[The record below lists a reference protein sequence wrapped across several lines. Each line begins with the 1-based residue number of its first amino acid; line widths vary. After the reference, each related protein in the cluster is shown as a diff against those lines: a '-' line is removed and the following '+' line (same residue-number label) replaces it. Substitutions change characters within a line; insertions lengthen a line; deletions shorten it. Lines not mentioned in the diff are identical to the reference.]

1 MTTERIDIVINESGA
16 KTVKRSLD
24 DIADSAK
31 AADGKLGSLNASA
44 DNFVTSL
51 KRQADI
57 LGLTRSQILAYD
69 AAQLKLTET
78 QKASVNASI
87 KTIEAY
93 EKTNSAA
100 SKNVDILGFLRSN
113 IVGLVAGYASLNAVI
128 SGGKAVIDATIKLQ
142 QFNNTLLVGT
152 GSAKGAADAMEFVR
166 SESQRLGLD
175 LSTAADQFAKLTA
188 SSRGTALEGKATKD
202 IFTAIAQAAT
212 VMGLSADQT
221 SGSLLAIQQMI
232 SKGTVSAEELRGQL
246 GERLPGA
253 FQIAARSMNLTTAE
267 LGKLLESGKLTA
279 EQLLPRLAAELNKT
293 FGAQSEQS
301 AQGLN
306 AQINRMNTA
315 MFDLK
320 IAIGESGLINFL
332 SSGIELATKLANALT
347 NAFGGGQ
354 KLSPIEK
361 QVSLIQTLE
370 KELESLQNLTHIP
383 LIGDLLFDK
392 KQADLLKFR
401 IESATEDLAKMKE
414 QLASNP
420 DDKTVIANATGQA
433 GTLLTLT
440 KKTISESERFIE
452 SLNNEI
458 QTAGLTTIQIRRLEA
473 AKLGVLKAATPL
485 IDVIEK
491 ENKRINQQE
500 IAVTA
505 LVSDLNKYKQITE
518 SVMTEQEKFNAQVE
532 ELNRLRNLKNG
543 AAISEETY
551 ARALKKAREEL
562 DGTTSS
568 TRNATDQISQMWIQA
583 GRNIQSS
590 LGNLVFD
597 FFNGGL
603 DNMVKNAGNAVLR
616 IMSEFAGLK
625 IAQTIGLTSLFTA
638 GTAAASTGAAVG
650 GGGGSLLNIANL
662 GTSAFNL
669 FKYGGGISQGVAGL
683 FGLGGGT
690 GAAAQAGSMAL
701 WGSTGVT
708 TGGMSG
714 MLGGLAGIAGPAAAL
729 FGIDAIGRMLA
740 GDKKLGGFEMVPVLG
755 GFLAALFGRGP
766 LKFKEQTLLG
776 NVSTD
781 GFSGAL
787 VDRYKA
793 SGGLIRGSKTD
804 NIIIDTQTGQLLN
817 RFGPFAESGIA
828 GKLMPV
834 ANQRSKDAMEI
845 GKLLSESFADVADAL
860 FKTGENLGI
869 STDGLKGFNTELK
882 LVSEKGKTITEEQ
895 ISKEIERITDEMA
908 RGLLP
913 TVDQFSKRGE
923 TALNTLQRLSKEFSV
938 LTDATQLLFNKT
950 AEQSKAFINQFGF
963 SDRTAFLDKA
973 GGADAFAAMVAGF
986 SQNFMTEDQRMR
998 PVVES
1003 LVSQRDAL
1011 GLSSIN
1017 TRQQVTDAVQSGRL
1031 NVDQLLFLFKNQE
1044 AINQVF
1050 IYLDKI
1056 AKTSPSAAEGL
1067 AAVSRELRITD
1078 ADSTDYGRR
1087 LNKSIQDTTSAI
1099 AELEGI
1105 AKQLMGTVNQINPLS
1120 INEARGIVSS
1130 GNANDPRLQSALST
1144 LSGMGADGFG
1154 SLIDFQRAK
1163 AQNVAAISS
1172 LQDSIAGQIST
1183 KNSELDQFN
1192 FEKLMFQSALQRAA
1206 QMYSEAASFDVGG
1219 YVPRTG
1225 MAIIHKDEQILTP
1238 GQQDKITAEIA
1249 QMREELGKALAAI
1262 AKHTEKTATLI
1273 DDVSAGGTAMLTEAA

>member
-1 MTTERIDIVINESGA
+1 MSTTERIDITINESGGRA
-16 KTVKRSLD
+16 VKRSLD

-57 LGLTRSQILAYD
+57 LGLTRSKILAYD

-246 GERLPGA
+246 GERLPGS

-458 QTAGLTTIQIRRLEA
+458 QTAGLTTIQIKRLEA
-473 AKLGVLKAATPL
+473 AKLGVLEAATPL

-500 IAVTA
+500 IAVAA

-597 FFNGGL
+597 FFSGGL

-638 GTAAASTGAAVG
+638 GNAVVGTGASGGGLNLLNAASLGSNAMSLFRGGFGANSLVG
-650 GGGGSLLNIANL
+650 GVLSMLPGEIGAFGSGMAGGAIAGVSSPAVMSGASFAEAAGPWAVAAMAALAVDSISKAFAGDKTLGNGFTDFMQKIPVLGAGWNI
-662 GTSAFNL
+662 
-669 FKYGGGISQGVAGL
+669 VAGL
-683 FGLGGGT
+683 FGHGTLKFRQQSLQGTISSDGFDGDITNVFRAKGGLFVGNKHKSMTEQLTPEMQQLFDSTIGGFFNAAHAASVNLGLDAKLVENFTKEIQIKSEKGQKLTEEAITQMLQGISDDIAKAALPVVDEFKKIGETSIQTLSRLSNEFTVLT
-690 GAAAQAGSMAL
+690 GAAG
-701 WGSTGVT
+701 
-708 TGGMSG
+708 
-714 MLGGLAGIAGPAAAL
+714 
-729 FGIDAIGRMLA
+729 
-740 GDKKLGGFEMVPVLG
+740 
-755 GFLAALFGRGP
+755 
-766 LKFKEQTLLG
+766 
-776 NVSTD
+776 
-781 GFSGAL
+781 
-787 VDRYKA
+787 
-793 SGGLIRGSKTD
+793 
-804 NIIIDTQTGQLLN
+804 
-817 RFGPFAESGIA
+817 
-828 GKLMPV
+828 
-834 ANQRSKDAMEI
+834 
-845 GKLLSESFADVADAL
+845 
-860 FKTGENLGI
+860 
-869 STDGLKGFNTELK
+869 
-882 LVSEKGKTITEEQ
+882 
-895 ISKEIERITDEMA
+895 
-908 RGLLP
+908 
-913 TVDQFSKRGE
+913 
-923 TALNTLQRLSKEFSV
+923 
-938 LTDATQLLFNKT
+938 LLFNKSS
-950 AEQSKAFINQFGF
+950 EWSKGFVSSFGF
-963 SDRTAFLDKA
+963 GDRSAFLDKA

-986 SQNFMTEDQRMR
+986 SQNFLTEDQRMR
-998 PVVES
+998 PVIES
-1003 LVSQRDAL
+1003 LVSQRDKL
-1011 GLSSIN
+1011 GLSGIN
-1017 TRQQVTDAVQSGRL
+1017 SRDQYVTAVQSGRL
-1031 NVDQLLFLFKNQE
+1031 NQDQLIFLLKNQE

-1050 IYLDKI
+1050 VYLDNI
-1056 AKTSPSAAEGL
+1056 AKASPSAAQGL

-1144 LSGMGADGFG
+1144 LSGMGTDGFG

-1172 LQDSIAGQIST
+1172 LQDSIAGQISE
-1183 KNSELDQFN
+1183 KNRELDQFN

>member
-458 QTAGLTTIQIRRLEA
+458 QTAGLTTIQIKRLEA

-562 DGTTSS
+562 DGTASS

-638 GTAAASTGAAVG
+638 GSAAASTGAAGGGGLSLLSGASLAANGLSLFKSGFGATSLLSGVGSMLPGSAGAFFSGVG
-650 GGGGSLLNIANL
+650 GGAIPGVSSSAALAGGS
-662 GTSAFNL
+662 
-669 FKYGGGISQGVAGL
+669 
-683 FGLGGGT
+683 FG
-690 GAAAQAGSMAL
+690 A
-701 WGSTGVT
+701 
-708 TGGMSG
+708 
-714 MLGGLAGIAGPAAAL
+714 MLGPVAALAGV
-729 FGIDAIGRMLA
+729 DMVGRMLA
-740 GDKKLGGFEMVPVLG
+740 GDKKLGGAEMIPVIG
-755 GFLAALFGRGP
+755 GFLAAMFGRGP
-766 LKFKEQTLLG
+766 YKFRQQSLQGTVSPSG
-776 NVSTD
+776 FDGDITNVFRS
-781 GFSGAL
+781 
-787 VDRYKA
+787 K
-793 SGGLIRGSKTD
+793 GGLFMGNKHKSVTE
-804 NIIIDTQTGQLLN
+804 QLTPEMQML
-817 RFGPFAESGIA
+817 FDST
-828 GKLMPV
+828 
-834 ANQRSKDAMEI
+834 I
-845 GKLLSESFADVADAL
+845 GGFFQAASAATA
-860 FKTGENLGI
+860 NLGL
-869 STDGLKGFNTELK
+869 DAK
-882 LVSEKGKTITEEQ
+882 LVENFTKEIQIKSEKGQKLTEEA
-895 ISKEIERITDEMA
+895 ITKMLQGIGDDIAKAAMPVVDE
-908 RGLLP
+908 
-913 TVDQFSKRGE
+913 FKKIGE
-923 TALNTLQRLSKEFSV
+923 TSIQTLSRLSNEFTV
-938 LTDATQLLFNKT
+938 LTGAAGLLFNKS
-950 AEQSKAFINQFGF
+950 AEWSKGFVSSFGF
-963 SDRTAFLDKA
+963 GDRSAFLDKA
-973 GGADAFAAMVAGF
+973 GGADAFAGMVAGF
-986 SQNFMTEDQRMR
+986 AQNFLSNDQRMR
-998 PVVES
+998 PVIES
-1003 LVSQRDAL
+1003 LVSQRDKL
-1011 GLSSIN
+1011 GLSGIN
-1017 TRQQVTDAVQSGRL
+1017 NRDQYVTAVQSGRL
-1031 NVDQLLFLFKNQE
+1031 NQDQLIFLLKNQE

-1050 IYLDKI
+1050 VYLDNI
-1056 AKTSPSAAEGL
+1056 AKASPSAAEGL

-1105 AKQLMGTVNQINPLS
+1105 AKQLMGTVNQINPIS

-1163 AQNVAAISS
+1163 AQNAAAISS